1 MNDVMTA
8 SIPLNFYFQK
18 PSGVGRHMQVEGSK
32 SPYEAAGLSAA
43 ESMADAQQK
52 IGQAH
57 SLAVSASS
65 VADWTNVAQLAS
77 DGAAEVA
84 DVNVHSPAIASIS
97 QWASDANLHL
107 NEITGNSGISVAD
120 AQTAALKA
128 VASADAALLE
138 ATTQPGSGG
147 SGGSGGSTSGGTT
160 STPSTMSTTTK
171 VALGVIAASAIAAGG
186 YMVWKNM
193 KKGRR

>member
-18 PSGVGRHMQVEGSK
+18 PSGVGRHVQVEGSK
-32 SPYEAAGLSAA
+32 SPYETAGLSAA

-65 VADWTNVAQLAS
+65 VVDWTNVAQLAS

-107 NEITGNSGISVAD
+107 NEITGNSSISVAD

-138 ATTQPGSGG
+138 ATTQPGPTPSGG
-147 SGGSGGSTSGGTT
+147 GGTPATTT
-160 STPSTMSTTTK
+160 STPMSTTTK